1 MEDVDM
7 PQAGATTA
15 QLTPQQAMAAAAAAI
30 ALAAVA
36 RQDAMRG
43 EEEVQPARTTASPV
57 APDVPVV
64 ARRVTTSPQPRPRV
78 TASPMA
84 ADTESPFAA
93 AGAAAAEQVAQQLH
107 TRFDD
112 GEDDHPEQQQ
122 EREQAPHGRGAGGGV
137 GADDADSNAGGRG
150 DRPRQAPAAPKPRM
164 VSKGVGT
171 VPQLAMPPKTAFNA
185 QVGSVIYNLSH
196 AKYGKKLNG
205 TQALASTTGPL
216 AKKLPRKAN
225 GARCPARAPSPT
237 PTRGRTTSN
246 PRIPS

>member
-78 TASPMA
+78 TASPTA

-205 TQALASTTGPL
+205 IQALASTTGPL

-225 GARCPARAPSPT
+225 GARCPARAPS
-237 PTRGRTTSN
+237 RHAD
-246 PRIPS
+246 PRARPHNV